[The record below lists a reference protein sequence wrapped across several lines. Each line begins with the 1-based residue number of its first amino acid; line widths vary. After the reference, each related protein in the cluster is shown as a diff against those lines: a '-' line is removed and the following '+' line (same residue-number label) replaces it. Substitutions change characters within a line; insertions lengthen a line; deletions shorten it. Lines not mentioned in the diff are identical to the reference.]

1 MNNTSR
7 HQLQI
12 CLKLAPIYRLGDH
25 IPYFRTPKIVDIMN
39 SYFDL
44 LCHLKVYHLVGNGGR
59 DEIGE
64 ELAGAGGDRP
74 RVRGVARLPGRRPR
88 RSTRVVE
95 EADGDRAQP
104 HQGAVPR
111 VLGICLEDGS
121 IV

>member
-1 MNNTSR
+1 
-7 HQLQI
+7 
-12 CLKLAPIYRLGDH
+12 
-25 IPYFRTPKIVDIMN
+25 MN

-44 LCHLKVYHLVGNGGR
+44 LCHLKVCHLVGNGGR
-59 DEIGE
+59 DEVGE

-88 RSTRVVE
+88 RTAGVVE

-104 HQGAVPR
+104 HQRAVPR